1 MLKRLLLILVTVF
14 VFLGAYRGLTQ
25 ERDGN
30 GLFSSLR
37 RLFAGGT
44 QEPDADR
51 RVDEDGIVEDDG
63 ADEIDRTD
71 EEFAPAGPRLD
82 PDRNTNEDS
91 SAAEDDANSDEDFP
105 GDFDNQPDMMW

>member
-51 RVDEDGIVEDDG
+51 LVDEDGIIEDDG
-63 ADEIDRTD
+63 ADED
-71 EEFAPAGPRLD
+71 EGVAPAGPRPD